1 MDEQDLRQDGLTGG
15 EDGDGGMA
23 GQVDAV
29 AFMRMSDGLRE
40 AFAQVSQ
47 ARLRPDEASRWQ
59 RRLIAITNVAKRDLP
74 GALEQL
80 ERFQADWSH
89 RR

>member
-1 MDEQDLRQDGLTGG
+1 MDQRGRRGDEDLDGAAEGP
-15 EDGDGGMA
+15 A

-29 AFMRMSDGLRE
+29 AFMRMSEGLRE
-40 AFAQVSQ
+40 AFAQLGE
-47 ARLRPDEASRWQ
+47 AKLRPDEAGRWQ
-59 RRLIAITNVAKRDLP
+59 RRLLAITNVAKRDLP

-89 RR
+89 RRK